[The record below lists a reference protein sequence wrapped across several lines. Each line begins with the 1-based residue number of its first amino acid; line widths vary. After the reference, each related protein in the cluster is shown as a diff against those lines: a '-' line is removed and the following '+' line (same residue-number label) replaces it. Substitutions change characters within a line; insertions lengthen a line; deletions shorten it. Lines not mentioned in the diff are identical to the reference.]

1 MSTITA
7 SQVQEL
13 RQRTGVGMMDCKRA
27 LEETGGDMDAAIDL
41 LRRTGQT
48 KAARKAGRE
57 AGEGRVGSYIH
68 LGGKIGVLIE
78 VNCET
83 DFVAKTDDFR
93 ELCRNLAMQVAATN
107 PLAVDRESLDE
118 AVVEKEKALYR
129 EQAEESEKPANIV
142 EKIATGKLE
151 KWYAEVCLMEQA
163 YIKDPDRKV
172 ADVVTE
178 AVQRL
183 GENIVVR
190 RFTRYEVGERA

>member
-13 RQRTGVGMMDCKRA
+13 RQMTGVGMMDCKKA
-27 LEETGGDMDAAIDL
+27 LQETGGDMDAAVDL
-41 LRRTGQT
+41 LRKSGQA

-57 AGEGRVGSYIH
+57 AGEGRVASYIH
-68 LGGKIGVLIE
+68 LGGKIGVLLE

-83 DFVAKTDDFR
+83 DFVAKTDDF
-93 ELCRNLAMQVAATN
+93 EDLCRDLAMQIAATN
-107 PLAVDRESLDE
+107 PAAVDREGLDE
-118 AVVEKEKALYR
+118 AVVEKERALYR
-129 EQAEESEKPANIV
+129 EQAEESGKPADIV
-142 EKIATGKLE
+142 EKIAGGKLE
-151 KWYAEVCLMEQA
+151 KWYGEVCLMEQA

-172 ADVVTE
+172 SDVVTE

-190 RFTRYEVGERA
+190 RFTRYEVGEGE